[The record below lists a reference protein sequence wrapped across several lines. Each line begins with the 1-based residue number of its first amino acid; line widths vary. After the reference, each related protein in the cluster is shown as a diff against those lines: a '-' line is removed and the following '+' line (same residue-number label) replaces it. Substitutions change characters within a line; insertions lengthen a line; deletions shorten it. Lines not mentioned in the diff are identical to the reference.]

1 MHPVTF
7 QNVKNGTVTGKTGKE
22 YAYQPGIPREPSR
35 PLLIAPARIPAK
47 APDMIDADQ
56 NTTTALRVS

>member
-1 MHPVTF
+1 MHSITF
-7 QNVKNGTVTGKTGKE
+7 LNLKNVKAIGE
-22 YAYQPGIPREPSR
+22 ECAYQPGIPREPSR

-56 NTTTALRVS
+56 NTTRALRVS